1 MRKKRISV
9 ASRKQRTAKNKDDE
23 RFCESINNDYLILA
37 FYRGAREKTMKNNI
51 ITNTNKY
58 TIKNERKREEVGHQ
72 VYVEGKGKLI

>member
-37 FYRGAREKTMKNNI
+37 FDRREGENHEKQHH
-51 ITNTNKY
+51 
-58 TIKNERKREEVGHQ
+58 NEHK
-72 VYVEGKGKLI
+72 